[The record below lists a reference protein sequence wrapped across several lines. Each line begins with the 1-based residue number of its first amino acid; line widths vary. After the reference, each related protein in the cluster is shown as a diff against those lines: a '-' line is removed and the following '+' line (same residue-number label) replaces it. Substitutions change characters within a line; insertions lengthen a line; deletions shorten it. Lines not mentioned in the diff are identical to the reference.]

1 MSGSKSSN
9 PAVAAQPAA
18 DQPLGLTVHSL
29 PAVDAALDEARR
41 RSGRLKMLFV
51 VLMCA
56 APVIA
61 SYFTFYVIRPS
72 GGGAAYGTLIH
83 PAVPM
88 PALIGTDLEGRPVR
102 LESLQHQWLLVLA
115 GGGACP
121 EACEQRL
128 FMQRQ
133 LREMLGRE
141 RDRLDKVWL
150 VTDDAPVRP
159 ALRAALEATPAMH
172 IVRLPQAAVSAWL
185 KPDPGQAMDAQLYVV
200 DPLGRWMMRMP
211 PSPEPAKVKRDLD
224 RLLRAS
230 GSWDQAGRPDGPPVR

>member
-9 PAVAAQPAA
+9 PAVAARPSA

-29 PAVDAALDEARR
+29 PPVDAAVDEARR

-72 GGGAAYGTLIH
+72 GGGAAYGALIH
-83 PAVPM
+83 PAVAM
-88 PALIGTDLEGRPVR
+88 PALIGTDLDGRPAK
-102 LESLQHQWLLVLA
+102 LEALQHQWLLVVT
-115 GGGACP
+115 GGGACA

-133 LREMLGRE
+133 LREMVGRE

-172 IVRLPQAAVSAWL
+172 ILRLPQQAVGAWL
-185 KPDPGQAMDAQLYVV
+185 SPEAGQSLDAHLYVV

-211 PSPEPAKVKRDLD
+211 PGADPLKVKADLS

-230 GSWDQAGRPDGPPVR
+230 GSWDQPGRPNEPAVR